1 MLHSDMSNLPHMPQP
16 SHWFPVLASGEFTMA
31 IKKHGSKNRTGK
43 NESRSRG
50 DEVIFAGYGTVGFLK
65 GSYFKLWSMVLILL
79 LISVFILSLLHS
91 KILFYSSF
99 KSVILNVILLLSLSS

>member
-1 MLHSDMSNLPHMPQP
+1 MSNLPHMPQP

-31 IKKHGSKNRTGK
+31 IKKHGKNRTGR
-43 NESRSRG
+43 NERRSRG
-50 DEVIFAGYGTVGFLK
+50 DEVIFAGYATEGFLK

-91 KILFYSSF
+91 KVFFYSF
-99 KSVILNVILLLSLSS
+99 KSVIINVILLLPQVLN